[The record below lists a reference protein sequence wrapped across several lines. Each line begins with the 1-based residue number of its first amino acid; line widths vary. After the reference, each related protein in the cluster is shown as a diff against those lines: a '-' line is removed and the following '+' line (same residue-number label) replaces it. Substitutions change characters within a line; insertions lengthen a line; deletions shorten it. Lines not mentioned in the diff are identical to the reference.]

1 MSCILAR
8 SISETISQT
17 VLGAPLRTEDMEH
30 QAISKKVGLAVFASD
45 NLSSVAYATQ
55 EILIVLAGASA
66 LAAAN
71 AAAKGGDAA
80 AVLAAT
86 QSVLAIS
93 IPISIAIVLLLV
105 ILAISYRQTIFA
117 YPSGGGA
124 YVVAR
129 DNLGDIP
136 AQIAG
141 AALLTDYVLTVS
153 VSIASGMEQVASL
166 IPALQPYRVV
176 LSIAAILFMTIM
188 NLRGVKESGAF
199 FAVPT
204 YFFVAMMLVTIG
216 LGFVRWI
223 TGTLGTVQGV
233 TALEHAPES
242 LGLFLIL
249 RAFSSG
255 CAAVTGVEAVSNGI
269 QAFKTP
275 KSKNA
280 ADTLMVMATLL
291 GVMFI
296 GTSLLAI
303 QIHAVPS
310 EAQTVVFQ
318 LGSVILGPVLVP
330 VLVIATTLIL
340 ILAANTAFADFP
352 RLAAIQA
359 GDGFL
364 PRQLTFRGSR
374 LVFSYGVVALAAAA
388 IALVVVF
395 NARTTAL
402 IPLYAIGVFLSF
414 TLSQFGMVRYWQRSS
429 KLKHGESVE
438 SGHGTVVGDK
448 NWRGKQ
454 LVNLIGGI
462 ISFVVMC
469 IFAITKF
476 SSGAWIT
483 VILIPVLVLIF
494 TRVHRHY
501 TDVARV
507 LSLGSRKVRPQPHP
521 MKTVVLVD
529 DVHIGTVRTVDF
541 AKSLG
546 RPWTAVHVDY
556 NDRKTAVVKAKW
568 NDRIGE
574 GELIVL
580 PSPYR
585 RLTEPISQYVDS
597 LLGESPD
604 MFVHVIM
611 GQLVMDTP
619 VAKALHSNNAL
630 GIMQELQQH
639 ERVIVTDVP
648 YQLHTEDVDHAPANP
663 VNSDYEK
670 MIAHLDAHGETEA
683 DSEAAH

>member
-1 MSCILAR
+1 LTSHILAQTFSD
-8 SISETISQT
+8 SISRKI
-17 VLGAPLRTEDMEH
+17 LGAPLRTEDMEH

-66 LAAAN
+66 AAGALAAAQ
-71 AAAKGGDAA
+71 GGDAA
-80 AVLAAT
+80 AVAAAT
-86 QSVLAIS
+86 QNVLAMS
-93 IPISIAIVLLLV
+93 IPISIAIVVLLL
-105 ILAISYRQTIFA
+105 ILAISYRQTIYA

-129 DNLGDIP
+129 DNLGEIP

-141 AALLTDYVLTVS
+141 AALLTDYILTVA
-153 VSIASGMEQVASL
+153 VSISSGMEQVTSL
-166 IPALQPYRVV
+166 IPALQPWRVIMCV
-176 LSIAAILFMTIM
+176 VAILFMTFM

-204 YFFVAMMLVTIG
+204 YFFVGSMLFTIVLG
-216 LGFVRWI
+216 LVQWATGSLGMVR
-223 TGTLGTVQGV
+223 GV
-233 TALEHAPES
+233 EALEHAPES
-242 LGLFLIL
+242 ISLFLIL

-269 QAFKTP
+269 QAFKKP
-275 KSKNA
+275 KSQNA
-280 ADTLMVMATLL
+280 AQTLIVMASLL

-296 GTSLLAI
+296 GMSFLAN

-310 EAQTVVFQ
+310 ETTTVIFQ
-318 LGSVILGPVLVP
+318 LGSVVLGPAVP
-330 VLVIATTLIL
+330 ILVIATTLIL

-374 LVFSYGVVALAAAA
+374 LVFSWGIAVLAAAS
-388 IALVVVF
+388 IALVVIF

-414 TLSQFGMVRYWQRSS
+414 TLSQSGMVRYWQRSS
-429 KLKHGESVE
+429 KLAPGEEVQ

-448 NWRGKQ
+448 HWRVKQ
-454 LVNLIGGI
+454 AINLIGAI

-476 SSGAWIT
+476 ATGAWIT
-483 VILIPVLVLIF
+483 VIIIPLLVFLFLRI
-494 TRVHRHY
+494 HKHY
-501 TDVARV
+501 ADVARV
-507 LSLGSRKVRPQPHP
+507 LSLGRRRVRPSPHP

-529 DVHIGTVRTVDF
+529 DVHIGTVRTVEF

-546 RPWTAVHVDY
+546 RSWTAVHVDY
-556 NDRKTAVVKAKW
+556 NDRKTAVVRAKW
-568 NDRIGE
+568 QERIGE

-585 RLTEPISQYVDS
+585 RLVEPICAYVDK
-597 LLGESPD
+597 LLAESPD

-619 VAKALHSNNAL
+619 MVKVLHSNNSL
-630 GIMQELQQH
+630 GIMTELQKH

-648 YQLHTEDVDHAPANP
+648 YQLHAADAQCAPENAP
-663 VNSDYEK
+663 SDYEK
-670 MIAHLDAHGETEA
+670 MIHHVDAHVEDAG
-683 DSEAAH
+683 H